1 MAEIY
6 VGYVDVDIDL
16 AEFDTDELI
25 EELERRNETYTSN
38 SYVLEL
44 IKALY
49 EKRRNSQDY
58 NWELDEIIHQT
69 IGRVS

>member
-44 IKALY
+44 IKTLY
-49 EKRRNSQDY
+49 QKRRTGQDY

>member
-1 MAEIY
+1 MPTIETYIE
-6 VGYVDVDIDL
+6 VDVDLDD
-16 AEFDTDELI
+16 FDTDDLI
-25 EELERRNETYTSN
+25 EELERRGETYTSN

-49 EKRRNSQDY
+49 EKRRTGQNY

-69 IGRVS
+69 IGRVC

>member
-1 MAEIY
+1 MPTIETY
-6 VGYVDVDIDL
+6 VEVDVDLDD
-16 AEFDTDELI
+16 FDTEDLI
-25 EELERRNETYTSN
+25 EELERRGETYTEN
-38 SYVLEL
+38 SYVLDL

-49 EKRRNSQDY
+49 EKRRNGQDY

>member
-1 MAEIY
+1 MPTIETY
-6 VGYVDVDIDL
+6 VEVDVDLDD
-16 AEFDTDELI
+16 FDTEDLI
-25 EELERRNETYTSN
+25 EELERRGETYTSN
-38 SYVLEL
+38 SYVLDL

-69 IGRVS
+69 IGRVC